1 VTGRDQGAGST
12 TTHGAPARRTGTPPG
27 DAAAARV
34 VNRAPARETASTRT
48 PGTTS
53 TRTPGTR
60 RAASPATGAPSGSPR
75 DTTGRTTTAR
85 TTTARTTTAPTTT
98 ARTTT
103 ARRTAGV
110 RDAVRGAARTA
121 STDRLTARPADRPTA
136 RTVVRAA
143 GATAVGRTRGQSVA
157 HAAGTPDA
165 PTTGP
170 ARVDR
175 RHRVLMVLG
184 LLVLVVFAGRLVYV
198 QGLVGSAVAA
208 EALAGRMST
217 ARLVAPRG
225 EITDANGVA
234 LATTVERYVLWV
246 DQPEIAQWKRTSNGS
261 VVAEGPADAAE
272 ILAPLLGMDA
282 GELGAQLVGDKPY
295 VEIRRGVLPDV
306 WRAIRAERITG
317 VEADRAD
324 ERVYPAGAVGGNVV
338 GFLGRDGEGL
348 AGLERSLD
356 DRLTGV
362 DGTYRYERGAGGQ
375 EIPGGAREATPAQPG
390 QDVRT
395 TILRDL
401 QWKAQEA
408 IDAQVAATGSDSGSL
423 VAMDVTTG
431 EILALV
437 DSAAV
442 DPNDPGATAPERR
455 GSRAISDVFEPG
467 STAKVITMAA
477 ALETGTTDPY
487 EHFEIPYQ
495 YTTANGQTFKDSH
508 EHGLLKLTTTGVLA
522 ESSNTGTVMIGQELP
537 EQVRYDYMAKFG
549 FGERTGLELDGESPG
564 ILHPA
569 ETWDGRTKYAV
580 LFGQGVSV
588 NAVQATQ
595 VFATIANGGVR
606 MPAHLVKD
614 FTDAEGRV
622 TPAHT
627 VAEGTRVVSEET
639 ADTVMTMLESVV
651 STENG
656 TGAAAAIPGYRV
668 AGKTGTAQAWGAGG
682 SVGITSSFI
691 GVAPADDPRV
701 AVAVIMHNPRTSVWG
716 GTVAAPVFSEVTGFA
731 LQLLKV
737 PPSGAVAA
745 LFPTT
750 YE

>member
-1 VTGRDQGAGST
+1 
-12 TTHGAPARRTGTPPG
+12 
-27 DAAAARV
+27 
-34 VNRAPARETASTRT
+34 
-48 PGTTS
+48 
-53 TRTPGTR
+53 
-60 RAASPATGAPSGSPR
+60 
-75 DTTGRTTTAR
+75 
-85 TTTARTTTAPTTT
+85 
-98 ARTTT
+98 
-103 ARRTAGV
+103 
-110 RDAVRGAARTA
+110 
-121 STDRLTARPADRPTA
+121 
-136 RTVVRAA
+136 
-143 GATAVGRTRGQSVA
+143 
-157 HAAGTPDA
+157 
-165 PTTGP
+165 
-170 ARVDR
+170 
-175 RHRVLMVLG
+175 MVMG
-184 LLVLVVFAGRLVYV
+184 LLTLLVFAGRLVYV

-246 DQPEIAQWKRTSNGS
+246 DQTKVASWKRTLDGA
-261 VVAEGPADAAE
+261 VVAEGPADAAG
-272 ILAPLLGMDA
+272 ILGPLLGMDP
-282 GELGAQLVGDKPY
+282 GELGAQLVGDKRY

-324 ERVYPAGAVGGNVV
+324 ERVYPAGTVGGNLV
-338 GFLGRDGEGL
+338 GFLDRDGEPL
-348 AGLERSLD
+348 AGLERALD
-356 DRLTGV
+356 DTLSGV

-375 EIPGGAREATPAQPG
+375 EIPGGAREETPAQPG
-390 QDVRT
+390 TDVRT

-408 IDAQVAATGSDSGSL
+408 VDQQVAATGSDSGAL

-437 DSAAV
+437 DSGAV
-442 DPNDPGATAPERR
+442 DPNDPGATPPEKR

-477 ALETGTTDPY
+477 ALETGVTDPY
-487 EHFEIPYQ
+487 RRHEIPYQ

-508 EHGLLKLTTTGVLA
+508 EHDLLRLTTTGVLA

-549 FGERTGLELDGESPG
+549 FGTRTGIELQGESAG

-569 ETWDGRTKYAV
+569 DSWDGRTKYAV

-614 FTDAEGRV
+614 YTSPDGTV

-627 VAEGTRVVSEET
+627 AADGTRVISEET
-639 ADTVMTMLESVV
+639 ADTIMTMLESVV
-651 STENG
+651 STEGG
-656 TGAAAAIPGYRV
+656 TGASAAIPGYRV
-668 AGKTGTAQAWGAGG
+668 AGKTGTAQSWATDGR
-682 SVGITSSFI
+682 VGITSSFI
-691 GVAPADDPRV
+691 GVAPADDPRI

-716 GTVAAPVFSEVTGFA
+716 GTVAAPVFSEVTGFG
-731 LQLLKV
+731 LQLLGV
-737 PPSGAVAA
+737 PPTGAPAA

-750 YE
+750 WE